1 MDPQLILYTMILTK
15 GVSISHANSRFHSR
29 SLIVDETSAGI
40 RREGKMDSFRS
51 VTVLNRREREFLLIG
66 GAMVVGQV
74 YRKIHPRQ
82 TYILRALTTS
92 LDLESRQK
100 KKLPLSRE
108 NCWRN
113 VEKSKDFKTDNRL
126 VFQSETVYVQRR
138 EGEREKESQK
148 ENKNEERGK
157 EEEEEEEKRER
168 KKRRRT
174 LSAVKFS
181 SMDEM
186 KCARDHKS
194 GREI

>member
-1 MDPQLILYTMILTK
+1 
-15 GVSISHANSRFHSR
+15 
-29 SLIVDETSAGI
+29 
-40 RREGKMDSFRS
+40 
-51 VTVLNRREREFLLIG
+51 
-66 GAMVVGQV
+66 MVVGQV

-126 VFQSETVYVQRR
+126 VFQSETVYIQRR

-157 EEEEEEEKRER
+157 EEEEEEKRER
-168 KKRRRT
+168 KKKKKDTFRGKIFIDGRNE
-174 LSAVKFS
+174 V
-181 SMDEM
+181 
-186 KCARDHKS
+186 CARP
-194 GREI
+194 